1 MARDPKKVEKAV
13 MKKRRKQKQAAP
25 KKHLSA
31 LSTLSPHALIR
42 RARTFPIIECLISRD
57 WQLDTTQLTQIVVAR
72 EQPNQGVVFGV
83 YLLDRACLGLK
94 NTFCNADFS
103 LARYRQELVQK
114 VASATPLEKCPP
126 ELAHQIIYQ
135 SIDYAAQF
143 GFKPQKDFKLAQF
156 VLEPRGVLPEPYAL
170 TFGKNGKPFF
180 VAGPYDN
187 VQAILAKLE
196 ATAGPDN
203 YVYVVPFNPG

>member
-1 MARDPKKVEKAV
+1 MARDPKKREQEV
-13 MKKRRKQKQAAP
+13 MKKRRKQKQAAR
-25 KKHLSA
+25 KQHQQGFSI
-31 LSTLSPHALIR
+31 LSPHTLIR
-42 RARTFPIIECLISRD
+42 RARAFPILECLISRD
-57 WQLDTTQLTQIVVAR
+57 WQKDTAQLTQLIVAR
-72 EQPNQGVVFGV
+72 QQPNQAIAFGV

-94 NTFCNADFS
+94 NTFCNADYS
-103 LARYRQELVQK
+103 LARYRQEVIPN
-114 VASATPLEKCPP
+114 VDDTTPLEKCPP
-126 ELAHQIIYQ
+126 DLAHQLIYQ

-143 GFKPQKDFKLAQF
+143 GFKPQKDFKWSQF
-156 VLEPRGVLPEPYAL
+156 ILEPRGVLPEPYSL

-203 YVYVVPFNPG
+203 YVYVLPL

>member
-1 MARDPKKVEKAV
+1 MARDPKKREQEV
-13 MKKRRKQKQAAP
+13 MKKRRKQKQAAR
-25 KKHLSA
+25 KQHQQGLS
-31 LSTLSPHALIR
+31 SLSPHTLIR
-42 RARTFPIIECLISRD
+42 RARAFPILECLISRD
-57 WQLDTTQLTQIVVAR
+57 WQKDTAQLTQLIVAR
-72 EQPNQGVVFGV
+72 EQPNHAIAFGV

-94 NTFCNADFS
+94 NTFCNADYS
-103 LARYRQELVQK
+103 LARYRQEVIPN
-114 VASATPLEKCPP
+114 VDDTTPLEKCPP
-126 ELAHQIIYQ
+126 DLAHQLIYQ

-143 GFKPQKDFKLAQF
+143 GFKPQKDFKWSQF
-156 VLEPRGVLPEPYAL
+156 ILEPRGVLPEPYSL

-203 YVYVVPFNPG
+203 YVYVVPL

>member
-1 MARDPKKVEKAV
+1 VARDPKKVEKAV
-13 MKKRRKQKQAAP
+13 MKKRRKQKQAAS
-25 KKHLSA
+25 KKHPSPLA
-31 LSTLSPHALIR
+31 IRSPHALIR
-42 RARTFPIIECLISRD
+42 SARTFPLIECLITRG
-57 WQLDTTQLTQIVVAR
+57 WQTDTTLLTQIVVAR

-103 LARYRQELVQK
+103 RTRYQQEVITK

-126 ELAHQIIYQ
+126 ELAHQLIYQ
-135 SIDYAAQF
+135 AIDYAAQF
-143 GFKPQKDFKLAQF
+143 GFKPQKDFKWSQF
-156 VLEPRGVLPEPYAL
+156 VLESRGVLPEPYSL
-170 TFGKNGKPFF
+170 TFGKNGRPFF

-187 VQAILAKLE
+187 VQAILAKLD

-203 YVYVVPFNPG
+203 YVYVVHL

>member
-13 MKKRRKQKQAAP
+13 MKKRRKQKIAA
-25 KKHLSA
+25 KKQHQQGLSI
-31 LSTLSPHALIR
+31 LSPHALIR
-42 RARTFPIIECLISRD
+42 KARAFPIIECLISHH
-57 WQLDTTQLTQIVVAR
+57 WQQDTTQLTQIIVAR
-72 EQPNQGVVFGV
+72 QQPNHAVVFGA

-94 NTFCNADFS
+94 NTLCEADYS
-103 LARYRQELVQK
+103 LSDYRQLV
-114 VASATPLEKCPP
+114 VSHVNSTTPLEKCPP
-126 ELAHQIIYQ
+126 ELAHQMIYQ

-143 GFKPQKDFKLAQF
+143 GFKPQKDFKWSQF
-156 VLEPRGVLPEPYAL
+156 VLEPRGVLPEPYSL
-170 TFGKNGKPFF
+170 SFGKNGKPFF

-203 YVYVVPFNPG
+203 YVYVVPF